1 MTCLFWVTSDLS
13 PILQRRKDWRTRCV
27 LYLPYLEPGT
37 HPLLLGMATLGSVY
51 VGPDGFYR
59 VGCYENSRTDP
70 ILLSGFLSY
79 FVVSSSCET
88 WESFPSYPVLNGS
101 FASVFYSFENCW
113 AACGVPSS
121 VYTEDPDVEVKS
133 NLWGSPGPYW
143 QLWAGEMATQGLR
156 TGQSLTGFQ
165 NVSNGT

>member
-1 MTCLFWVTSDLS
+1 MS
-13 PILQRRKDWRTRCV
+13 
-27 LYLPYLEPGT
+27 LP
-37 HPLLLGMATLGSVY
+37 
-51 VGPDGFYR
+51 
-59 VGCYENSRTDP
+59 
-70 ILLSGFLSY
+70 
-79 FVVSSSCET
+79 SCET

-143 QLWAGEMATQGLR
+143 QLWAGEMATQGLQ

-165 NVSNGT
+165 NVSNGTREVEISRFCLGTFRTGASDLNSTI